1 MSYAAPQG
9 VGPLVQ
15 AAALDGFRGAPFA
28 EPVVNAAAETVR
40 SECGWHI
47 APQGEQTTRIRTG
60 RLDTVNLPSLHVV
73 EVLSVLDRDG
83 TPVTGWDW
91 WEHGVLDR
99 PGGFP
104 DTITVRFRHG
114 YETCPQDLLGIIAE
128 RSGSQA
134 TGRIKAEAL
143 MGRSVQLDG
152 GYDPNTPAILAGY
165 RLNPGS

>member
-1 MSYAAPQG
+1 MAYTAPQG
-9 VGPLVQ
+9 MGPLVQ
-15 AAALDGFRGAPFA
+15 PADLGGFRGAPF
-28 EPVVNAAAETVR
+28 EETVVTAAGESIR

-47 APQGEQTTRIRTG
+47 APALEQTTRIRTG

-73 EVLSVLDRDG
+73 DVVSVLDRDG
-83 TPVTGWDW
+83 APVTGWDW

-104 DTITVRFRHG
+104 ETITVTFRHG
-114 YETCPQDLLGIIAE
+114 YEACPKDLYGIIAE